1 MRVIHK
7 VVPVAKKINPQTTG
21 TPQSIRRVNL
31 LAKYAVSSLSN
42 NMLNYR
48 PKTSNHPIIS
58 RFYTG
63 FYARSTFSRGEQQS
77 LYWLRFWSSRT
88 FLNYAPKEHRY
99 YAYDPRHRISNCEQ
113 PSVECTEDLVVRT
126 AL

>member
-7 VVPVAKKINPQTTG
+7 VVLVAKKIYPRTTC
-21 TPQSIRRVNL
+21 TPQLIRRVNP

-58 RFYTG
+58 RSYTG
-63 FYARSTFSRGEQQS
+63 FHARSTFSRGEQ
-77 LYWLRFWSSRT
+77 
-88 FLNYAPKEHRY
+88 LNPYRAF
-99 YAYDPRHRISNCEQ
+99 IG
-113 PSVECTEDLVVRT
+113 
-126 AL
+126 